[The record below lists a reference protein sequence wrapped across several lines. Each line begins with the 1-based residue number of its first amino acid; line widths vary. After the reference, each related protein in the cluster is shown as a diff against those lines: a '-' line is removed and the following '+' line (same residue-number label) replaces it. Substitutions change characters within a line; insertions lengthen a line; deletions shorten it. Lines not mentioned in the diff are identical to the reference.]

1 MKIDEDSADC
11 YSRDLWMHIISRN
24 TARELNDKRTE
35 KRKKKSVKIEQF
47 LRVACNQERAYKALE
62 KQRRD
67 DVTLNEIEC
76 ISVSRETDESWHI
89 VHLALFCKTNSRF
102 HCLLVYK
109 ILLQLSSAMTVID
122 MSLSRF

>member
-11 YSRDLWMHIISRN
+11 YSRDLRMHIISRN

-47 LRVACNQERAYKALE
+47 LRVACSQERAYEALE

-76 ISVSRETDESWHI
+76 ISVSRATDES
-89 VHLALFCKTNSRF
+89 
-102 HCLLVYK
+102 
-109 ILLQLSSAMTVID
+109 
-122 MSLSRF
+122 

>member
-11 YSRDLWMHIISRN
+11 YSRDLRMHIISRN

-47 LRVACNQERAYKALE
+47 LRVACSQERAYEALE

-67 DVTLNEIEC
+67 NVTLNEIEC
-76 ISVSRETDESWHI
+76 ISVSRATDES
-89 VHLALFCKTNSRF
+89 
-102 HCLLVYK
+102 
-109 ILLQLSSAMTVID
+109 
-122 MSLSRF
+122 

>member
-1 MKIDEDSADC
+1 MNIDEDSADC
-11 YSRDLWMHIISRN
+11 YSKDLRMHIISRN

-47 LRVACNQERAYKALE
+47 LRVACSQERAYEALE

-76 ISVSRETDESWHI
+76 ISVSRATDES
-89 VHLALFCKTNSRF
+89 
-102 HCLLVYK
+102 
-109 ILLQLSSAMTVID
+109 
-122 MSLSRF
+122 